1 MNTMEQA
8 KQQYRNAPV
17 PDALPERVRSAI
29 DSVPAP
35 PSRRVV
41 QLVPYFASA
50 MLGMCATFILLLNTN
65 AAFANSLEDVPFWG
79 DVAKVLTFRS
89 YEIENEVESV
99 HVRIPEFQFDQ
110 NDELERRIN
119 YEIRAKVDA
128 MVQEIEARAQM
139 YRTAFIDTGGNEE
152 TFMPIV
158 VDIDYRILCSN
169 EHVVS
174 FELSKCET
182 MASAYTEY
190 TYYNI
195 DLQTGRELTLQDVLG
210 PDYEAVMSDRIHAEI
225 DARLRAGEA
234 FFEEEGRFSGIA
246 ADQRFYL
253 NADMQVVAVFEKYE
267 IAPGSM
273 GKIEIVIGPS
283 VFVQQ

>member
-1 MNTMEQA
+1 MRAMEQA
-8 KQQYRNAPV
+8 KEQYEHIPV
-17 PDALPERVRSAI
+17 PTELSERVRIAI
-29 DSVPAP
+29 DSAPAQQ
-35 PSRRVV
+35 RRMP
-41 QLVPYFASA
+41 QLMPYCASA

-79 DVAKVLTFRS
+79 GVAKILTLRS
-89 YEIENEVESV
+89 YEIENEVQSV

-110 NDELERRIN
+110 DDELERRIN

-128 MVQEIEARAQM
+128 MAQEIQERAQM
-139 YRTAFIDTGGNEE
+139 YRRAFIDTGGRAEE
-152 TFMPIV
+152 FMPIL

-169 EHVVS
+169 AQIVS

-190 TYYNI
+190 IYYNI

-210 PDYEAVMSDRIHAEI
+210 PDYEAIMNDKINAEI
-225 DARLRAGEA
+225 DARLHNGED
-234 FFEEEGRFSGIA
+234 FFEGEGSFAGIQ
-246 ADQRFYL
+246 ADQKFYI

-273 GKIEIVIGPS
+273 GKIEIVVGPS
-283 VFVQQ
+283 VFARP